1 MHFRGL
7 FESERT
13 TPRVG
18 FRECERMMR
27 ARRSGRSARLQPC
40 ASSCATSRLGC
51 HMAQHEPSSARFQAN
66 RDIIPL
72 TRESCR
78 PNDDTDNMSW
88 VTHSLCSHLVTFG
101 AVCPTHGEVFN
112 TRDMIPSMISKT
124 CLAVWRVA
132 HLVNG
137 EALRYQGSS
146 VSIFSIRRRTD
157 ARREIPRLTVCVG
170 SN

>member
-1 MHFRGL
+1 MLDGRSPIYRCISADCLKASAPHPGAWAFANA
-7 FESERT
+7 SE
-13 TPRVG
+13 
-18 FRECERMMR
+18 CMR

-124 CLAVWRVA
+124 CLAVWP
-132 HLVNG
+132 VN
-137 EALRYQGSS
+137 A
-146 VSIFSIRRRTD
+146 
-157 ARREIPRLTVCVG
+157 A
-170 SN
+170 